1 MQGEPQ
7 KAVYSVLIGQ
17 PVYNCDAGSL
27 ETTTT
32 KLGGTYQ
39 LQSSW
44 SVEVSVS
51 AGFGFL
57 GPSISSTVTGTTG
70 GGEVV
75 IQTQEIEVSIRPG
88 QIVCS
93 F

>member
-1 MQGEPQ
+1 M
-7 KAVYSVLIGQ
+7 ATYNVLIGQ
-17 PVYNCDAGSL
+17 PVSNCAEGSE

-32 KLGGTYQ
+32 KLGGTFQ
-39 LQSSW
+39 LQNSW

-70 GGEVV
+70 GSQTVT
-75 IQTQEIEVSIRPG
+75 QTQEIEVSIRPG
-88 QIVCS
+88 QVVS
-93 F
+93 